1 MKMELFDAHSVTDDK
16 AVYLINV
23 VQVNEGAQNL
33 AIEILEETV
42 SYVARTYSA
51 FKWSRLMKSTDGK
64 TVINQAQWS
73 DRSQFELLFI
83 DKEFLLR
90 YSRLKETG
98 TWEYHLYGN
107 SEKDFLIW
115 QNLRTP
121 VAELFDD
128 ETDDLRRRR
137 VCRQAQADP

>member
-1 MKMELFDAHSVTDDK
+1 MELIMKMELFDAHSVTDDK

-73 DRSQFELLFI
+73 DRSQFESLFT
-83 DKEFLLR
+83 DKEFLSR

-98 TWEYHLYGN
+98 TWEYHLYN
-107 SEKDFLIW
+107 
-115 QNLRTP
+115 
-121 VAELFDD
+121 VAEYITPEIAL
-128 ETDDLRRRR
+128 
-137 VCRQAQADP
+137 QKAG

>member
-1 MKMELFDAHSVTDDK
+1 MKMELFDAQSVTDDN

-23 VQVNEGAQNL
+23 VQVNEGAQDL
-33 AIEILEETV
+33 AIQILEETV

-73 DRSQFELLFI
+73 DRSQFESLFT
-83 DKEFLLR
+83 DAEFLSR

-98 TWEYHLYGN
+98 TWEYHLYN
-107 SEKDFLIW
+107 
-115 QNLRTP
+115 
-121 VAELFDD
+121 VAEYITPEIAL
-128 ETDDLRRRR
+128 
-137 VCRQAQADP
+137 QKAG

>member
-23 VQVNEGAQNL
+23 VQVNEGAQDL

-73 DRSQFELLFI
+73 DRSQFESLFT
-83 DKEFLLR
+83 DEEFLSR

-98 TWEYHLYGN
+98 TWEYHLYN
-107 SEKDFLIW
+107 
-115 QNLRTP
+115 
-121 VAELFDD
+121 VAEYITPEIAL
-128 ETDDLRRRR
+128 
-137 VCRQAQADP
+137 QKAG

>member
-1 MKMELFDAHSVTDDK
+1 MELIMKMELFDAHSVTDDK

-73 DRSQFELLFI
+73 DRSQFESLFI

-98 TWEYHLYGN
+98 TWEYHLYN
-107 SEKDFLIW
+107 
-115 QNLRTP
+115 
-121 VAELFDD
+121 VAEYITPEIAL
-128 ETDDLRRRR
+128 
-137 VCRQAQADP
+137 QKAG